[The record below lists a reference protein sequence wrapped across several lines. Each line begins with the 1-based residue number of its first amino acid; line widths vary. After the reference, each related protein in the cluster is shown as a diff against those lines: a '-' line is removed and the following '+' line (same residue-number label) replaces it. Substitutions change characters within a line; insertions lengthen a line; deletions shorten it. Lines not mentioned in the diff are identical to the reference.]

1 MPQGGSGGGR
11 GAAGPPT
18 PRPTRR
24 SLPFTAQGTTV
35 ASPSTSPGAR
45 RRYAD
50 LHGAGVLHEHGVESA
65 RAAARE
71 SDGGAPAG
79 DREARGEAARLVLLL
94 GRLRRRGSLR
104 RAR

>member
-1 MPQGGSGGGR
+1 MPTGPCPRAGVAA
-11 GAAGPPT
+11 GAARRAPPPT
-18 PRPTRR
+18 PCPTRR

-79 DREARGEAARLVLLL
+79 DREARREAARLVLLL
-94 GRLRRRGSLR
+94 GRLRRR
-104 RAR
+104 